1 MMSGAQMWV
10 LKNEVLE
17 KSNTRFPAP
26 PIKNDLKGFWEPHVS
41 FHQILQPFAIGR
53 SSIKSSL
60 ISLEEE

>member
-26 PIKNDLKGFWEPHVS
+26 PIKNDLSRRTLYLSQEPQFSGHESQSNLV
-41 FHQILQPFAIGR
+41 R
-53 SSIKSSL
+53 SL
-60 ISLEEE
+60 WQRQ